1 MSNLPLD
8 LILIRHGE
16 SERNLIAKDN
26 EIEFDE
32 KEYKSIHSSKFRLTE
47 EGKKQ
52 SIVTGK
58 YIKEHISSNFDKYY
72 TSDYIRTKETA
83 GLLNLENALW
93 DCEFLIR
100 ERDNGVLSGLS
111 NIEKELLYH
120 DEILRRNKNLF
131 YFAPI
136 GGESIA
142 NVCLRVE
149 QFLSLLCRNATG
161 MKVII
166 VTHGHVLRAF
176 RIRLEKMNHNE
187 IEELYKEEN
196 KTILNTQIIWYS
208 RKNPNTNTIS
218 SNLIYR
224 KTVCPWNIEECD
236 EDWITLKKN
245 NLLSNE
251 DLLHSIHNVKNIL

>member
-142 NVCLRVE
+142 NVCSGSWPQHSFQLCSRCFSVPLRISFETAV
-149 QFLSLLCRNATG
+149 RPA
-161 MKVII
+161 V
-166 VTHGHVLRAF
+166 RA
-176 RIRLEKMNHNE
+176 
-187 IEELYKEEN
+187 
-196 KTILNTQIIWYS
+196 S
-208 RKNPNTNTIS
+208 AGAA
-218 SNLIYR
+218 
-224 KTVCPWNIEECD
+224 
-236 EDWITLKKN
+236 
-245 NLLSNE
+245 
-251 DLLHSIHNVKNIL
+251 